1 MLKRLSRSDVARH
14 VAGRAIGA
22 YLRLAL
28 GTTRWTIEAPQDSWP
43 YMLGQDGR
51 TAIVAFWH
59 EFLPLIPALWW
70 HAHKANP
77 SLAMTVLISRHRD
90 GRLITGIVRR
100 WGVAAVAGSS
110 DRAHDGSAHSRDK
123 GGAAALRQ
131 LIGLLRQGSLI
142 AITPDGPRG
151 PRRALQPGVARLA
164 ALSGVPVIAAACL
177 TAPRR
182 RLGSW
187 DRMILPLPFGRGKI
201 VCSAPIAVPAQGWR
215 AAMPAIAQALDDA
228 VRGVG
233 A

>member
-1 MLKRLSRSDVARH
+1 MLKRLSRSDVARR

-110 DRAHDGSAHSRDK
+110 DRATGGSAITRDK

-131 LIGLLRQGSLI
+131 LIGLLRKGSLI

-164 ALSGVPVIAAACL
+164 GLSGVPVIAAACQM
-177 TAPRR
+177 APSR